1 VTVLRAILLVLGVLA
16 IVAALIVAV
25 MGGPVPAVA
34 WLAIIGAMLFVGI
47 VFERDRYKPAT
58 PDHPGPGWVATD
70 ERFVDPDSGK
80 EVTVYYQPSSGERRY
95 VSR

>member
-1 VTVLRAILLVLGVLA
+1 MPVLRVVLLMLGGLA
-16 IVAALIVAV
+16 IVAALVVAV
-25 MGGPVPAVA
+25 TGGPVPAVA
-34 WLAIIGAMLFVGI
+34 WLGIIGAMLFVGI
-47 VFERDRYKPAT
+47 VFERGRYKPAT
-58 PDHPGPGWVATD
+58 SDHPGPGWFATD